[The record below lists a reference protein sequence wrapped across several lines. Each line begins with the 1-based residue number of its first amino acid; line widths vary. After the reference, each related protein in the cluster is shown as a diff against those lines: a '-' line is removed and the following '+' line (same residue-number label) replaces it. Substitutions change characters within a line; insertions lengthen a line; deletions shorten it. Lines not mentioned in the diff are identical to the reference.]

1 MKYKWI
7 LFDADETL
15 FEFHSFQGLK
25 NVMAK
30 YNMDFTHDDYTAFQ
44 NINQPMWLAFQQ
56 QQVDV
61 HTLKTQRFQHL
72 SEKTGEDPLN
82 LHNQLMT
89 EMSLLSPALDGTL
102 TTLEQLHQKVKMGII
117 TNGFTSMQQPRLDL
131 TKTSHFFD
139 LLVISEEVGIP
150 KPQSGIFTNAFE
162 QMQQNGSLQKKE
174 ILMVGDSLTSDIAGG
189 NNFGFDTC
197 WLNRHNAENHSEIKP
212 TFEINNLTEL
222 LPIVT
227 LTY

>member
-15 FEFHSFQGLK
+15 FAFHSFQGLK

-30 YNMDFTHDDYTAFQ
+30 YNFDFTMQDYVDFQ
-44 NINQPMWLAFQQ
+44 NINQPLWQAFQQ

-61 HTLKTQRFQHL
+61 HTLKTQRFKYL
-72 SEKTGEDPLN
+72 SEKTGQDPLH
-82 LHNQLMT
+82 LHNQLMR
-89 EMSLLSPALDGTL
+89 EMSELSPALDGTL
-102 TTLEQLHQKVKMGII
+102 STLEQLHQKVKMGII
-117 TNGFTSMQQPRLDL
+117 TNGFSSMQQARLDF

-150 KPQSGIFTNAFE
+150 KPQTGIFTNAFH
-162 QMQQNGSLQKKE
+162 QIQQQQPVEKSD
-174 ILMVGDSLTSDIAGG
+174 ILMVGDSLSSDIDGG

-197 WLNRHNAENHSEIKP
+197 WLNRHKVENNTSIMP
-212 TFEINNLTEL
+212 TFEIENLTEL
-222 LPIVT
+222 VPLIA
-227 LTY
+227 